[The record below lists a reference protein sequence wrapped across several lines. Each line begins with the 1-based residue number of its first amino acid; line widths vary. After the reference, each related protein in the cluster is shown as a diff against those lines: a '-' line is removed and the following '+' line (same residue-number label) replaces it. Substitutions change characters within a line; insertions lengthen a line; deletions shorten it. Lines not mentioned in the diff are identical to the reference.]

1 MMIKKEYI
9 RPEISKIAVL
19 TENLLGNTISADED
33 PDFGDADGFMAKEEN
48 WDFTDTD
55 DLDGWEPYRSCLWT
69 EDETE

>member
-9 RPEISKIAVL
+9 RPEVESVMFEDPMTWAAS
-19 TENLLGNTISADED
+19 TGNTDDGE
-33 PDFGDADGFMAKEEN
+33 DADGFMAKEEN
-48 WDFTDTD
+48 WVFSDTD

>member
-9 RPEISKIAVL
+9 RPEI
-19 TENLLGNTISADED
+19 GTIMMED
-33 PDFGDADGFMAKEEN
+33 LMDVGLSTSQTDDGEDAGGFMAKEEN
-48 WDFTDTD
+48 WVFTDTD

>member
-9 RPEISKIAVL
+9 RPEVESVMFEDLMTWAAS
-19 TENLLGNTISADED
+19 TGNTDDGE
-33 PDFGDADGFMAKEEN
+33 DADGFMAKEEN
-48 WDFTDTD
+48 WGFTDTD